1 MTAKDIR
8 FNDDA
13 RSRLMRGVEV
23 LANAVRVT
31 MGPRGRNVVLEKTFG
46 APRSTKDG
54 VTVAKEIELEDRFE
68 NIGAQMLR
76 EVAGKANDEAGDGTT
91 TAIVLAQAIAREGIK
106 AVTVGLNPMEVKRGI
121 DMAVAAADAHIGK
134 LSRPVNTRDAI
145 VHVGLVASNG
155 DEEIAGMLAD
165 AFDRVGRDG
174 AITVEEAQSIETELD
189 VMEGLQFD
197 RGYMSPHFVT
207 DAEKMVCELDRPR
220 ILLHEGTIGA
230 LQPLLPILEAV
241 AKDGAPL
248 LIVAEE
254 VEGEALATLI
264 VNKLRGGLK
273 LAAVKAPGF
282 GDRRK
287 AMMDDI
293 AALVG
298 TTVVRDELGLKLD
311 SIGIDQLGR
320 AKLVKITKDDTVLVG
335 AGGQEDAVAAR
346 IAQIRTELEDT
357 TSDYDREKLEQR
369 LAALSG
375 GVAVIRVGGTSE
387 SEVKERKDRVEDAVN
402 AVRAAIAEGVVQ
414 GGGVALLDAIKAL
427 EPLKPANHEQKVGIE
442 AVRRALE
449 SPVRQIVENAGLAGS
464 VIAGKL
470 RERKNPN
477 TGFDARTGEF
487 VDMFKAGIID
497 PTRVVRA
504 ALRCG
509 SSVAALLVTTEA
521 MVADHVEERYG
532 SGHDLAAAG

>member
-13 RSRLMRGVEV
+13 RSRLMRGVEI

-31 MGPRGRNVVLEKTFG
+31 MGPRGRNVVIEKSFG

-68 NIGAQMLR
+68 NIGVQMLR
-76 EVAGKANDEAGDGTT
+76 EVAGRANDEAGDGTT
-91 TAIVLAQAIAREGIK
+91 TAIVLAQAIALEGIK
-106 AVTVGLNPMEVKRGI
+106 AVTVGLNPIEVKRGI

-189 VMEGLQFD
+189 VMEGMQFD

-220 ILLHEGTIGA
+220 ILLHEGKIGA
-230 LQPLLPILEAV
+230 LQLLLPVLEAV

-248 LIVAEE
+248 LIVAEGF
-254 VEGEALATLI
+254 EGDALATLI
-264 VNKLRGGLK
+264 VNKLRGGLT

-298 TTVVRDELGLKLD
+298 TIVVRDELGLKLD

-320 AKLVKITKDDTVLVG
+320 AKLVKITKDETVLVG

-346 IAQIRTELEDT
+346 IAQVRTELEDT

-427 EPLKPANHEQKVGIE
+427 EPLMPANHEQKVGIE

-449 SPVRQIVENAGLAGS
+449 SPVRQIAQNAGLAGS
-464 VIAGKL
+464 MIAGKL

-477 TGFDARTGEF
+477 TGFDARTGAY

-521 MVADHVEERYG
+521 MVADHVEQTHS
-532 SGHDLAAAG
+532 SGREQTVAI

>member
-23 LANAVRVT
+23 LADAVRVT
-31 MGPRGRNVVLEKTFG
+31 MGPRGRNVILEKSFG

-54 VTVAKEIELEDRFE
+54 DTVAKDIELEDRFE

-91 TAIVLAQAIAREGIK
+91 TAIVLARAIAREGIK

-121 DMAVAAADAHIGK
+121 DMAVAAADVHIGK
-134 LSRPVNTRDAI
+134 LSRPVDTREAI
-145 VHVGLVASNG
+145 VHVGMVASNG
-155 DEEIAGMLAD
+155 DEEIARMLAD
-165 AFDRVGRDG
+165 AIDRVGRDG
-174 AITVEEAQSIETELD
+174 AITVEEAQSLETELH
-189 VMEGLQFD
+189 VVEGMQFD
-197 RGYMSPHFVT
+197 RGYISPHFVT

-220 ILLHEGTIGA
+220 ILLHEGKIST

-254 VEGEALATLI
+254 VEGDALATLI

-287 AMMDDI
+287 AMMDDL
-293 AALVG
+293 AVLVG
-298 TTVVRDELGLKLD
+298 TIVVRDELGMKLD

-320 AKLVKITKDDTVLVG
+320 AKLVKITKDETILVG
-335 AGGQEDAVAAR
+335 AGGQNEAIAAR
-346 IAQIRTELEDT
+346 IAQIRAQLEEAS
-357 TSDYDREKLEQR
+357 SDYDRQKLEER

-387 SEVKERKDRVEDAVN
+387 SEVKERKDRVDDAVN
-402 AVRAAIAEGVVQ
+402 AVRAAVAEGVVQ
-414 GGGVALLDAIKAL
+414 GGGIALLDAIKAL
-427 EPLKPANHEQKVGIE
+427 EPLKPANDEQKVGID

-449 SPVRQIVENAGLAGS
+449 APVRQIVENAGLAGS

-470 RERKNPN
+470 CERENPN
-477 TGFDARTGEF
+477 IGLDARTGEF

-497 PTRVVRA
+497 PTHVVRA

-521 MVADHVEERYG
+521 MVADHVEEERG
-532 SGHDLAAAG
+532 SEQELAAAD

>member
-23 LANAVRVT
+23 LADAVRVT
-31 MGPRGRNVVLEKTFG
+31 MGPRGRNVILEKSFG
-46 APRSTKDG
+46 PPRSTKDG
-54 VTVAKEIELEDRFE
+54 DTVAKDIELEDRFE

-91 TAIVLAQAIAREGIK
+91 TAIVLARAIAREGIK

-121 DMAVAAADAHIGK
+121 DMAVTAADVHIGK
-134 LSRPVNTRDAI
+134 LSRSVDTREAI
-145 VHVGLVASNG
+145 VHVGMVASNG

-165 AFDRVGRDG
+165 AIDRVGRDG
-174 AITVEEAQSIETELD
+174 AITVEEAQSLETELH
-189 VMEGLQFD
+189 VVEGMQFD
-197 RGYMSPHFVT
+197 RGYISPHFVT

-220 ILLHEGTIGA
+220 ILLHEGKIST

-254 VEGEALATLI
+254 VEGDALATLI

-287 AMMDDI
+287 AMMDDL
-293 AALVG
+293 AVLVG
-298 TTVVRDELGLKLD
+298 TIVVRDELGMKLD

-320 AKLVKITKDDTVLVG
+320 AKLVKITKDETILVG
-335 AGGQEDAVAAR
+335 AGGQDEAIAAR
-346 IAQIRTELEDT
+346 IAQIRTQLEEAS
-357 TSDYDREKLEQR
+357 SDYDRQKLEER

-387 SEVKERKDRVEDAVN
+387 SEVKERKDRVDDAVN
-402 AVRAAIAEGVVQ
+402 AVRAAVAEGVVP
-414 GGGVALLDAIKAL
+414 GGGIALLDAIKAL
-427 EPLKPANHEQKVGIE
+427 EPLKPANDEQRVGID

-449 SPVRQIVENAGLAGS
+449 APVRQIVENAGLAGA

-470 RERKNPN
+470 RERENPN
-477 TGFDARTGEF
+477 IGLDARTGEF

-497 PTRVVRA
+497 PTHVVRA

-509 SSVAALLVTTEA
+509 GSVAALLVTTEA
-521 MVADHVEERYG
+521 MVADHVEEERG
-532 SGHDLAAAG
+532 SEQELAAAD